1 MSNIQQLQD
10 FTTQVRRDI
19 LRMVHAVN
27 SGHPGG
33 SLGCAEFFTVLYLQQ
48 LKRNSSFN
56 MDGIGEDLEQYKKE
70 QIILE
75 QNGFKTLGEY
85 YFDLLQN
92 DKKVRKTQNLTRA
105 PSFPSIN
112 L

>member
-1 MSNIQQLQD
+1 MSNTQHLQH

-33 SLGCAEFFTVLYLQQ
+33 SLGCAEFFTVLYLHQ

-56 MDGIGEDLEQYKKE
+56 MDGIGEDLFF
-70 QIILE
+70 LS
-75 QNGFKTLGEY
+75 NGHISPVFYSVLARTGH
-85 YFDLLQN
+85 
-92 DKKVRKTQNLTRA
+92 
-105 PSFPSIN
+105 FPVSE
-112 L
+112 